1 MSGVEQG
8 GPADEGVVV
17 RLESAGTPPKR
28 RRGMEEGCAS
38 SSRKRRKSVET
49 IFVPDFVARKRVLA
63 RAYRLR

>member
-1 MSGVEQG
+1 MERG

-17 RLESAGTPPKR
+17 RLESAGTPPRKR
-28 RRGMEEGCAS
+28 RRMEEGSAS

-49 IFVPDFVARKRVLA
+49 ILLSDFVASKRVLA